1 MSSLIFPVLLI
12 AIMYIFFFLPQIKKQ
27 KKQKQFISELKKG
40 DKIVTNGGIHGKISE
55 LKELTA
61 VIDTGGG
68 SKFKINR
75 AAISME
81 ASEVLNNSSEE

>member
-1 MSSLIFPVLLI
+1 MTSLLFPVLLI
-12 AIMYIFFFLPQIKKQ
+12 GIMYVFFFLPQIKKQ

-68 SKFKINR
+68 LTFKINR
-75 AAISME
+75 AAISLE
-81 ASEVLNNSSEE
+81 ASALLNNSTEE

>member
-1 MSSLIFPVLLI
+1 
-12 AIMYIFFFLPQIKKQ
+12 MYIFFFLPQIKKQ

-81 ASEVLNNSSEE
+81 ASELLNNSTEE